1 VDRPAEQR
9 VSEPEAVAPS
19 KVSVHEEGSVA
30 RRLEVEIDSAHVD
43 AAYDRAYRALAR
55 RVRVRGFRPGKAP
68 RGVLEKLY
76 AGAVADEVE
85 HALVAGSLPQ
95 ALQESGLAPVAEP
108 TVDAPP
114 PAPGAGFRY
123 VARVEVRPEI
133 ALPPL
138 AGLPASKPRVEVG
151 VADVEGELE
160 RLRQHKSVLLEE
172 PEGTLAAAG
181 HVLRLDYDGAID
193 GRPFDE
199 GRGRDVE
206 VELGSGRLLP
216 GFEEGLLGARTGD
229 AREVRV
235 RFPED
240 WQPASLAGR
249 EAVFA
254 VRVKELQRREVPE
267 LDDEFAKDVGE
278 FESLAALRE
287 RVRADLV
294 AARERESRSVLVR
307 TLLDAILARASFEVP
322 AGLVDAQL
330 QRRLRQAHGELERS
344 VPHDALHAQLERWE
358 REWRGVAEREV
369 REELVLDA
377 VARERGI
384 RVEEGELEARLAEL
398 AGGEPGE
405 SQKLRKRWEE
415 RGLLPALRAGMAR
428 EKALDILLAE
438 AEVEETT
445 GT

>member
-1 VDRPAEQR
+1 VSDSETIVPAR
-9 VSEPEAVAPS
+9 VSVQ
-19 KVSVHEEGSVA
+19 EESSVA

-43 AAYDRAYRALAR
+43 AAYDRAYRSLAR

-68 RGVLEKLY
+68 RTVLEKLY
-76 AGAVADEVE
+76 AGVVADEVE

-95 ALQESGLAPVAEP
+95 ALQESGLAPAAEP

-133 ALPPL
+133 ALPSL
-138 AGLPASKPRVEVG
+138 AGLPAKKPRVEVG

-160 RLRQHKSVLLEE
+160 RLRQHKAAILEE
-172 PEGTLAAAG
+172 PEGTPAAAG
-181 HVLRLDYDGAID
+181 HVLSLDYDGTID
-193 GRPFDE
+193 GRPFEE
-199 GRGRDVE
+199 GLGRDVA

-216 GFEEGLLGARTGD
+216 GFEDQLLGARAGD

-249 EAVFA
+249 DALFA
-254 VRVKELQRREVPE
+254 VRVKEVRRREVPE

-278 FESLAALRE
+278 FESLAQLRA
-287 RVRADLV
+287 RVRADL
-294 AARERESRSVLVR
+294 AGARERESRSVLVR
-307 TLLDAILARASFEVP
+307 TLLDAILERVSFEVP
-322 AGLVDAQL
+322 AGLVDAHL
-330 QRRLRQAHGELERS
+330 QRRLRQAHGELESS
-344 VPHDALHAQLERWE
+344 VSPDVLHAQLERWE
-358 REWRGVAEREV
+358 REWRGAAEREV
-369 REELVLDA
+369 REELVLDS
-377 VARERGI
+377 VARERA
-384 RVEEGELEARLAEL
+384 VQVDEGELDARLAQL

-405 SQKLRKRWEE
+405 GRKLRKRWEE
-415 RGLLPALRAGMAR
+415 RGLLGALRAGMAR

-438 AEVEETT
+438 AKVEETT

>member
-1 VDRPAEQR
+1 VSGTETIAPAR
-9 VSEPEAVAPS
+9 VSVQ
-19 KVSVHEEGSVA
+19 EESSVA
-30 RRLEVEIDSAHVD
+30 RRLEVEIDPAQVD

-55 RVRVRGFRPGKAP
+55 RVNVRGFRPGKAP
-68 RGVLEKLY
+68 RGVLERLY

-85 HALVAGSLPQ
+85 HALVAGSLPR
-95 ALQESGLAPVAEP
+95 ALEESGLAPAAEP
-108 TVDAPP
+108 TVDAPTP
-114 PAPGAGFRY
+114 EPGAGFRY

-138 AGLPASKPRVEVG
+138 AGLPARKPRVEVG

-160 RLRQHKSVLLEE
+160 RLRQHKAVLLEE
-172 PEGTLAAAG
+172 PEGTAATAG
-181 HVLRLDYDGAID
+181 HLLNLDYDGTID
-193 GRPFDE
+193 GRSFEE
-199 GRGRDVE
+199 GRGRDVV
-206 VELGSGRLLP
+206 VELGPGRLLP
-216 GFEEGLLGARTGD
+216 GFEEQLEGARAGE

-249 EAVFA
+249 DAVFA
-254 VRVKELQRREVPE
+254 VRVKAIQRREVPE

-278 FESLAALRE
+278 FASLAALRE

-294 AARERESRSVLVR
+294 AARERESRSMLVR
-307 TLLDAILARASFEVP
+307 SLLDALLARASFEVP

-330 QRRLRQAHGELERS
+330 QRRLRQAHAELERS

-358 REWRGVAEREV
+358 REWRGAAEREV

-377 VARERGI
+377 VVRARGI
-384 RVEEGELEARLAEL
+384 EVEEAALEARLERL
-398 AGGEPGE
+398 AGDEPGRRDPGK
-405 SQKLRKRWEE
+405 QLRKRWEE

-428 EKALDILLAE
+428 EKALDMLLAE
-438 AEVEETT
+438 AEVEETA

>member
-1 VDRPAEQR
+1 VSHPETIAPAR
-9 VSEPEAVAPS
+9 VSVQ
-19 KVSVHEEGSVA
+19 EESSVA
-30 RRLEVEIDSAHVD
+30 RRLEVEIDSAQVD
-43 AAYDRAYRALAR
+43 AAYDRAYRDLAR

-95 ALQESGLAPVAEP
+95 ALQESGLAPASEP

-114 PAPGAGFRY
+114 PVPGAGFRY

-133 ALPPL
+133 TLPSL
-138 AGLPASKPRVEVG
+138 AGLPAKKPRVEVG

-160 RLRQHKSVLLEE
+160 RLRQHEAALLEE
-172 PEGTLAAAG
+172 PEGTPAAPG
-181 HVLRLDYDGAID
+181 HVVQLDYEGTID
-193 GRPFDE
+193 GRPFEE
-199 GRGRDVE
+199 GRGRDVA

-216 GFEEGLLGARTGD
+216 GFEEQLVGARAGD

-235 RFPED
+235 RFPDD

-254 VRVKELQRREVPE
+254 VRLKTIQRREVPE
-267 LDDEFAKDVGE
+267 LDDEFAKDLGE

-294 AARERESRSVLVR
+294 AARERDSRGVLVR
-307 TLLDAILARASFEVP
+307 TLLDAVLARASFEVP

-344 VPHDALHAQLERWE
+344 VPHDVLHTQLERWE

-377 VARERGI
+377 VARARGI
-384 RVEEGELEARLAEL
+384 EVEEGELQARLERL
-398 AGGEPGE
+398 AGDEPGE
-405 SQKLRKRWEE
+405 GKKLRKRWEE

-428 EKALDILLAE
+428 EKALDMLLAE

>member
-1 VDRPAEQR
+1 VSDSAETIAPAR
-9 VSEPEAVAPS
+9 VSVQ
-19 KVSVHEEGSVA
+19 EESSVA

-76 AGAVADEVE
+76 AGVVASEVE
-85 HALVAGSLPQ
+85 HALVAGSLPH
-95 ALQESGLAPVAEP
+95 ALRERGLAPAAEP

-114 PAPGAGFRY
+114 PAPGAAFRY

-133 ALPPL
+133 ELPSL
-138 AGLPASKPRVEVG
+138 TGLPAKKPRVEVG

-160 RLRQHKSVLLEE
+160 SLRQRKAALLEE
-172 PEGTLAAAG
+172 PEGTAAAAG
-181 HVLRLDYDGAID
+181 HRVHLDYDGTIE

-199 GRGRDVE
+199 GRGRDVA

-216 GFEEGLLGARTGD
+216 GFEDQLLGARAGA
-229 AREVRV
+229 AREVRI

-254 VRVKELQRREVPE
+254 VRVKEVQRREVPE

-287 RVRADLV
+287 RIRADLV
-294 AARERESRSVLVR
+294 AARERESRGVLVR
-307 TLLDAILARASFEVP
+307 TLLDAVLERTSFEVP

-330 QRRLRQAHGELERS
+330 ERRLRQAHGELERS
-344 VPHDALHAQLERWE
+344 LPQDVLHAQLERWE

-384 RVEEGELEARLAEL
+384 EVEEGELDARLAEL
-398 AGGEPGE
+398 AGPEAGER
-405 SQKLRKRWEE
+405 KNLRKRWEE
-415 RGLLPALRAGMAR
+415 RGLLSALRAGMAR

-438 AEVEETT
+438 AKVEETT